1 MKQFQSYADAMGHS
15 TDIVEP
21 SDHRYAVVLAAG
33 VPKSIAV
40 PAHASAV
47 LFNASAPFWVQ
58 YNGAANLPT
67 ADALDGAA
75 PELSP
80 NARRICGV
88 ASLGLVSSHDCT
100 VSLSFF
106 QVTA

>member
-1 MKQFQSYADAMGHS
+1 MGRS

-21 SDHRYAVVLAAG
+21 SDHRCAVVLTAG

-47 LFNASAPFWVQ
+47 LFSASAPFWVQ
-58 YNGAANLPT
+58 YDEAATLPT
-67 ADALDGAA
+67 TDVLDGAA

-80 NARRICGV
+80 NARRICGI